1 MTAQGLEERLQG
13 VVAGVSDGLRVR
25 DHALRVLVHD
35 PVVRRYLATAQ
46 PAALEEARL
55 AICSD
60 GEHVRVPNVG
70 SVSEGFEGSAWC
82 ASCGR
87 LLSDD
92 GNRRD
97 DLLARMWDIR

>member
-1 MTAQGLEERLQG
+1 MTAQGLEERLKG

-35 PVVRRYLATAQ
+35 PAVRRYLATAQ
-46 PAALEEARL
+46 PEALEEARL
-55 AICSD
+55 ALCSD
-60 GEHVRVPNVG
+60 GDHTRVPCHG
-70 SVSEGFEGSAWC
+70 SLSESFEGAAWC

-92 GNRRD
+92 GSRRD